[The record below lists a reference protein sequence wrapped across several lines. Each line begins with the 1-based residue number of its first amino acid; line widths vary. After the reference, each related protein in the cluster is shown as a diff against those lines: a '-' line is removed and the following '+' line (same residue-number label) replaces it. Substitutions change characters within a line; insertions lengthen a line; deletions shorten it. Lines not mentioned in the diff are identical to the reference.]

1 MTNSKARR
9 IRVCACFEGR
19 RASIRRDGAAPPER
33 TVHCNSCKAAKIA
46 WRSLGSRMPCE
57 TSDRMPSLS
66 PAAAIASAW
75 AWVKVPSATR
85 DRIKARASSGVRFG
99 AVPGCGSGSGSGSGC
114 GTGSLSGFAFFSLAD
129 PLSGLAVFSSLAF
142 FSGSGSGSSVPWVH
156 QAWTGGRFSRGRHR
170 GRFHGGS
177 GAEATMSSSASRSLR
192 WTSRRAATTARDA
205 RVEDALQDE

>member
-1 MTNSKARR
+1 MS
-9 IRVCACFEGR
+9 
-19 RASIRRDGAAPPER
+19 
-33 TVHCNSCKAAKIA
+33 
-46 WRSLGSRMPCE
+46 
-57 TSDRMPSLS
+57 SLS

-142 FSGSGSGSSVPWVH
+142 FSGSGSGSGSVVGSGSGERSVGSSGVDWEAVLSGEG
-156 QAWTGGRFSRGRHR
+156 AG
-170 GRFHGGS
+170 GRFHGGV
-177 GAEATMSSSASRSLR
+177 
-192 WTSRRAATTARDA
+192 WRRGDYVLVGQLLVALDFSQGGDYCSEITG
-205 RVEDALQDE
+205 VEDALRDE